1 MKDRLIKRLQDQ
13 IKAIHTHKAAPAV
26 PKEYLGMLEY
36 KKENESRL
44 IRTLILELKPR
55 GVGVLMIP
63 GLAAHLLFMCVRHA
77 DYLNDG
83 NKLKSLMNGIIS
95 AIKEVITNQQES
107 FEVLSFWLSNTYH
120 FLNCLKQYSGDEEF
134 MKHNTLR
141 QNKNCLRNFDLSEH
155 RQILSDLAINI
166 YHQFISVMEDALFP
180 MIIPGMLEHES
191 LQGISSMKPTGFRK
205 RSNSVYEDGGDH
217 SGSEPFSVTD
227 ILQQLDASHTSMA
240 QHGMEPQLQGQVI
253 RQLFFLIGATSVNSI
268 LLRKDLCSCRKG
280 MQIRCNISYLEEWL
294 REKDLQSSC
303 AMETLGPLSQVAWL
317 LQVNK
322 TTDEDAAEIKQ
333 RCSELSPVQIVKILN
348 SYTPIDDFEKR
359 VTPSFVRKVQALL
372 QEREGS
378 SQLMMDSQ
386 YRFQVTFPF
395 CSSPQALE
403 LLQVPSNLRLGFVTR
418 I

>member
-13 IKAIHTHKAAPAV
+13 IKALQTHATANQKAAPAV

-36 KKENESRL
+36 KKEDEGRL

-63 GLAAHLLFMCVRHA
+63 GLAAHLLFMCVRHG

-95 AIKEVITNQQES
+95 AIKEVITGYSLLLMQNHQES

-134 MKHNTLR
+134 MKHNTPR

-217 SGSEPFSVTD
+217 GGSEPFSVTD
-227 ILQQLDASHTSMA
+227 ILQKLDAFHTSMV

-303 AMETLGPLSQVAWL
+303 AMETLGSLSQVAWL
-317 LQVNK
+317 LQVSK

-333 RCSELSPVQIVKILN
+333 RCSELSP
-348 SYTPIDDFEKR
+348 
-359 VTPSFVRKVQALL
+359 VQALL

-395 CSSPQALE
+395 CSSAQALE